1 MLTTYIIMHSTWK
14 LCAPLFSP
22 TRSERARLA
31 LSSQVNRQFNIF
43 SLHIRMQ
50 VCIHVVC
57 MHRIYIYINHTFS
70 RLASR
75 LMAGWLAVVAGSADR
90 GAQGGRGLRSEV

>member
-1 MLTTYIIMHSTWK
+1 MRHFFLPREVNEPDSPFHHKST
-14 LCAPLFSP
+14 
-22 TRSERARLA
+22 
-31 LSSQVNRQFNIF
+31 VNSTFFHCI
-43 SLHIRMQ
+43 LECKYAYTWC
-50 VCIHVVC
+50 VCIEYIYIYKY
-57 MHRIYIYINHTFS
+57 IYIYINHTFS